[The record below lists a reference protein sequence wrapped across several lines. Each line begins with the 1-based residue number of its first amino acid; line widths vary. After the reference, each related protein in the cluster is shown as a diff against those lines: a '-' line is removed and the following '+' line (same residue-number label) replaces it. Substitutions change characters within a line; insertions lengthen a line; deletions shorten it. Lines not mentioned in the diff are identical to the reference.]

1 MGRQGQGP
9 RRAGSQGRASP
20 GCAGEMGIFLLQEP
34 PFTCRSSLPAYN
46 KYSERLGWGR
56 DGSIHVGTQQAAQE
70 GLQAKTGPIAGG
82 TKDNSRVG

>member
-9 RRAGSQGRASP
+9 RRAGSQGPASP

-34 PFTCRSSLPAYN
+34 PFTCWSSLPAYN
-46 KYSERLGWGR
+46 KYSEWLGWGR
-56 DGSIHVGTQQAAQE
+56 NGIIRVGTQQVTQE
-70 GLQAKTGPIAGG
+70 GLQADWANSRG